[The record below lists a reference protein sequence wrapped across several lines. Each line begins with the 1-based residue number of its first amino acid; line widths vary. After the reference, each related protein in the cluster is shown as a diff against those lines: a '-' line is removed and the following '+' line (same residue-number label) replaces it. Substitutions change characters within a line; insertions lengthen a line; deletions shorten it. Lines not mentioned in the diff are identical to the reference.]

1 MITGLNRRTFVT
13 MPTIDQRSS
22 CVQSEHVQGE
32 PDREV
37 PLGCAWALLSDLAHR
52 YDHVHQHSDRLAT
65 GTRRGQCRS
74 AETGNVSDPFC
85 SNVQHA
91 FRWDEQNGP
100 VDPGT
105 LGGGMSAVGSR
116 AATPRRQEVGVTQPA
131 TGENRGFLSSPGQ
144 PMVALGPLEVGGQSE
159 ASAIN
164 IDGVVVGMVPSADGT
179 TSQAVTWT
187 PLPAPGGMQ
196 ITDLG
201 ALLCRHLKRGRCCAR
216 RRRRLGCA
224 GIP

>member
-52 YDHVHQHSDRLAT
+52 YDRVHQHSDRLAT
-65 GTRRGQCRS
+65 GTLS
-74 AETGNVSDPFC
+74 
-85 SNVQHA
+85 
-91 FRWDEQNGP
+91 
-100 VDPGT
+100 
-105 LGGGMSAVGSR
+105 GGMSAVGSR
-116 AATPRRQEVGVTQPA
+116 AATPRRQEVGVTQLA

-201 ALLCRHLKRGRCCAR
+201 ALLCRRLKRGRCCAR

>member
-1 MITGLNRRTFVT
+1 MSRASRT
-13 MPTIDQRSS
+13 
-22 CVQSEHVQGE
+22 EK
-32 PDREV
+32 
-37 PLGCAWALLSDLAHR
+37 
-52 YDHVHQHSDRLAT
+52 
-65 GTRRGQCRS
+65 
-74 AETGNVSDPFC
+74 
-85 SNVQHA
+85 
-91 FRWDEQNGP
+91 FRWDALGRSSLIWLT
-100 VDPGT
+100 VTTVCIST
-105 LGGGMSAVGSR
+105 LIVSPPAHAAGNAALPR
-116 AATPRRQEVGVTQPA
+116 PATPRRQEVGVTQLA

-164 IDGVVVGMVPSADGT
+164 IDGVVVGMVPSAEGT